1 MIETWL
7 AILGCLT
14 VSFVFSGIEAGILSV
29 NRVRLR
35 HRLKLKDPAAKVLN
49 KLLADPERT
58 LVTVLIVTNLMN
70 ICALSLGVQM
80 AVSAFGDWGYFLS
93 LVVALP
99 IWMLGIELLPKSVF
113 RRVPYTALAFLSGPL
128 RLADYALSP
137 MHALGGRLTR
147 PLFLKRPAQRL
158 KLFGGREDFKYLTFI
173 SEKDGTI
180 TAQERGLI
188 HSVIDFRNL
197 TAQQAMVPM
206 EQVGCIPSTATLLEA
221 RDLARSLGVD
231 RLPVR
236 DEQGDICGILDL
248 HELAVRDHWHGR
260 VDLFQ
265 RRILRADLQD
275 SAYGLLRKLRA
286 ARIPMATV
294 RNASKEIVGM
304 VMWDDLVRILLSS
317 DAPSPRDLATKAP

>member
-1 MIETWL
+1 MMETWL
-7 AILGCLT
+7 AIFGCLA

-58 LVTVLIVTNLMN
+58 LVTVLLVTNLMN
-70 ICALSLGVQM
+70 ICALILGVQM

-93 LVVALP
+93 LLVALP
-99 IWMLGIELLPKSVF
+99 VWMLGIELLPKSVF
-113 RRVPYTALAFLSGPL
+113 RRMPYTALAFLSGPL

-147 PLFLKRPAQRL
+147 PLFLRRPAQRL

-173 SEKDGTI
+173 SEKDGSI

-197 TAQQAMVPM
+197 TARQAMTPI
-206 EQVGCIPSTATLLEA
+206 EKIACISSTATLLEA

-236 DEQGDICGILDL
+236 NEQGDVSGILDL

-265 RRILRADLQD
+265 RRILKADLQD
-275 SAYGLLRKLRA
+275 SA
-286 ARIPMATV
+286 
-294 RNASKEIVGM
+294 
-304 VMWDDLVRILLSS
+304 LSGVLQI
-317 DAPSPRDLATKAP
+317 RL

>member
-1 MIETWL
+1 VIEIWL

-80 AVSAFGDWGYFLS
+80 AVSAFGHWGYFLS

-197 TAQQAMVPM
+197 TAQQAMVPI
-206 EQVGCIPSTATLLEA
+206 EQVGCIASTATLLEA

-236 DEQGDICGILDL
+236 DDQGDICGILDL

-317 DAPSPRDLATKAP
+317 DAPSPTDRTTKAP